1 MEKPIF
7 TFGRIRQLRFAF
19 CICFL
24 LWFLAYIC
32 SDDYVTFFPRESGVN
47 LFPFYAETQTVLIND
62 PCSSRYIYIHD
73 IPTRFNSEILTDC
86 RNLLESADSDMC
98 RAVLNMGLGPHVT
111 RSRGDGAFLESNSWF
126 VTHPHLLEVIFHNR
140 MKQYKCLTNDSSLAS
155 AIYVPFYAGLDLG
168 RYLWGF
174 NASTRDSGAI
184 DLFKWLLEEPEWERM
199 KGRDHFFIAGRTTW
213 DFRSLTN
220 TDRNWGSKLMYLPQ
234 AKNVTILSLESSHWI
249 KRDFAIPYPT
259 NFHPSNDDQVIEWQ
273 NKMRKQK
280 RKYLFSFAGAPGPKQ
295 RDSIRG
301 EIISQCLEAG
311 EKCKWLD
318 CKSSSS
324 GNCDDPSK
332 VAKMFRS
339 STFCLQP
346 RRDTPTRRS
355 TFDSILAGCIPVFF
369 DMHSAYA
376 QYAWHL
382 PKESTK
388 YSVLIPESDV
398 KRARADIEKT
408 LSAIPEEAVVKMR
421 EEVIRLIPNIMYAN
435 PSSSSSKLESFE
447 DAVDLAIKGVLER
460 VEKLVEE
467 MKEK

>member
-1 MEKPIF
+1 
-7 TFGRIRQLRFAF
+7 
-19 CICFL
+19 
-24 LWFLAYIC
+24 
-32 SDDYVTFFPRESGVN
+32 
-47 LFPFYAETQTVLIND
+47 
-62 PCSSRYIYIHD
+62 
-73 IPTRFNSEILTDC
+73 
-86 RNLLESADSDMC
+86 MC

-111 RSRGDGAFLESNSWF
+111 RDRGDGAFLESNSWF

-184 DLFKWLLEEPEWERM
+184 DLFEWLLEEPEWERM

-220 TDRNWGSKLMYLPQ
+220 IDRNWGNKLMYLPQ

-382 PKESTK
+382 PKEYAK

-408 LSAIPEEAVVKMR
+408 LSAIPEGEVVKMR